1 MLIQKPYHH
10 PYIPPNSLAVRQP
23 AYVGGELEAL
33 TSATPFY
40 RGQGEPI
47 YPPPHQAVRYCS
59 SYGALKDL
67 LGKSAPIYNDPNV
80 GLLQKKLGVSAD
92 NDWGPNTTTAL
103 KKFQK
108 SKGLPQTGAMD
119 TATLTALQ
127 GGGGKTP
134 AQAEAEASG
143 SKWWQTAGTGLAS
156 ALSAFGQ
163 QSQGYVPDQ
172 TIVLNQGAPQAQAG
186 MSTGLKV
193 GLAVGGVAVVGL
205 LIAVLAKD

>member
-10 PYIPPNSLAVRQP
+10 PYIPSNSLTVRQP
-23 AYVGGELEAL
+23 PYVGGELEAL
-33 TSATPFY
+33 TSPTPFY

-47 YPPPHQAVRYCS
+47 YPPHQAVRYCS

-80 GLLQKKLGVSAD
+80 GILQKKLGVTED

-108 SKGLPQTGAMD
+108 TKGLPQTGSMD
-119 TATLTALQ
+119 SATLTALQ
-127 GGGGKTP
+127 GGATP
-134 AQAEAEASG
+134 AQEAEEGA
-143 SKWWQTAGTGLAS
+143 KWWQTAGTGLAS
-156 ALSAFGQ
+156 ALDAFGK

-172 TIVLNQGAPQAQAG
+172 TIVLNQGAPQAQQG
-186 MSTGLKV
+186 MSTGLKI
-193 GLAVGGVAVVGL
+193 GLAVGGVALVGI
-205 LIAVLAKD
+205 LIAVVAKD